1 MLKEEFLHHIWKYG
15 LFNQRELTTTD
26 GKPVQVINAG
36 QHNHHSGPDFFNA
49 QVIIADT
56 TWAGN
61 VEIHVHEK
69 DWERHGH
76 QHDQAYRN
84 VVLHVV
90 YYANERS
97 ENDLGTDIPVLELA
111 GRISRKQ
118 LDLYTS
124 FLESK
129 QYIPC
134 EKRIREV
141 DELLVSNWLERLL
154 IERLERKSQE
164 VLNRLKRN
172 TGDWQ
177 QTLFEQLA
185 LNFGFKTNSPPM
197 EMLARSIPVQLISKY
212 QHSLFMLEALLFGQ
226 AGLLDTQYRDDHP
239 RKLQN
244 EYVFLRQKHRLI
256 PLNAMSWKFGR
267 MRPPNFPTV
276 RIAQFAVLLHQS
288 KGLFRSIV
296 NQPDENKLLEVFNVS
311 ASGYW
316 SGHHHF
322 DKPSLKKTDKKLGTS
337 SRENILINTVVPFLF
352 AYSKHL
358 DSPDHLEKA
367 LQITELLPAENN
379 SVIKKLGEIQLIAG
393 NAGRSQALLELKA
406 QYCDKKKC
414 LNCAVG
420 NQLLK
425 TVSND

>member
-1 MLKEEFLHHIWKYG
+1 
-15 LFNQRELTTTD
+15 
-26 GKPVQVINAG
+26 
-36 QHNHHSGPDFFNA
+36 
-49 QVIIADT
+49 
-56 TWAGN
+56 
-61 VEIHVHEK
+61 
-69 DWERHGH
+69 
-76 QHDQAYRN
+76 
-84 VVLHVV
+84 
-90 YYANERS
+90 
-97 ENDLGTDIPVLELA
+97 
-111 GRISRKQ
+111 
-118 LDLYTS
+118 
-124 FLESK
+124 
-129 QYIPC
+129 
-134 EKRIREV
+134 
-141 DELLVSNWLERLL
+141 
-154 IERLERKSQE
+154 
-164 VLNRLKRN
+164 
-172 TGDWQ
+172 
-177 QTLFEQLA
+177 
-185 LNFGFKTNSPPM
+185 
-197 EMLARSIPVQLISKY
+197 MLARSIPVQLISKY

-322 DKPSLKKTDKKLGTS
+322 DKPSLKKTDKNLGTS

-358 DSPDHLEKA
+358 DSPVHLEKA